1 MLFYYEFFSYQTKC
15 SIIFKFR
22 FNLLRFSEHRQNKL
36 NPWPK
41 YHVNTFYAVPDR
53 VLITLPIPP
62 MLDPHYLHF
71 FSAFLSPKPH
81 EKGPIKL

>member
-1 MLFYYEFFSYQTKC
+1 MLFYYEFFLPKC

-41 YHVNTFYAVPDR
+41 CHINVFYTVPER
-53 VLITLPIPP
+53 VLITLLIPHV
-62 MLDPHYLHF
+62 LDPHYLYF
-71 FSAFLSPKPH
+71 FLSIFISQAPL
-81 EKGPIKL
+81 ERAY